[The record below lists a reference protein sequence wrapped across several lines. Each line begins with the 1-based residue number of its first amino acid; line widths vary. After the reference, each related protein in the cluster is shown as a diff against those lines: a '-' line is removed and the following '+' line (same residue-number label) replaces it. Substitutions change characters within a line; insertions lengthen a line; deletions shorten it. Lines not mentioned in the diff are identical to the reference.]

1 MPRYRVRPSLARP
14 RKGWP
19 WFCCRLQRREGRCPV
34 HDVRHALLDEHE
46 EDAHRSVEERLMSR
60 GEKSCLHSAGDVVEL
75 GDSVEDGWA
84 LQDPAACD
92 APTPGAELGVDGDGV
107 GRSEGLRDALK
118 EWHLLSMRGASRRD
132 DHTVGR
138 VLQAHTA
145 NCAARTCERPTTT
158 EWLAARPESVPTRWG
173 SVLRCPHHGP

>member
-1 MPRYRVRPSLARP
+1 
-14 RKGWP
+14 
-19 WFCCRLQRREGRCPV
+19 
-34 HDVRHALLDEHE
+34 
-46 EDAHRSVEERLMSR
+46 MSR

-84 LQDPAACD
+84 LQDPEACD

-132 DHTVGR
+132 DHTVRR

-145 NCAARTCERPTTT
+145 NCAARTRERPTTT
-158 EWLAARPESVPTRWG
+158 EWLAVCPRPVPRRWDALKSRRWSAAVADARDGLLGVGFAGRTFRRRMQKGDPG
-173 SVLRCPHHGP
+173 K